1 MNAAA
6 ASALEPLVNQRTVLL
21 TTYRR
26 DGTPVG
32 TPVNIAVDGDRAFVR
47 TFDKAWKLRR
57 IRNNPV
63 VEIAPSTVRGK
74 PTGLAIR
81 ARARVLSG
89 SEAVHA
95 SQALNK
101 KHPLLHGILVPL
113 AHRLRGY
120 KTTHIELRPQLG

>member
-74 PTGLAIR
+74 PTGPAIC

-89 SEAVHA
+89 SEAAHA